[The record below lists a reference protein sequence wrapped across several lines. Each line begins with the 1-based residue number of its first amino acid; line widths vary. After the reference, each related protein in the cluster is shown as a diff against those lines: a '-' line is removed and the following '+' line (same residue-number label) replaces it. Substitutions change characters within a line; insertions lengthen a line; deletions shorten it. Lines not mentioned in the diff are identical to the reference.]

1 MIESRRTE
9 NTRKAYTADFSA
21 WLTFC
26 YSRGH
31 DPGQPSLP
39 VAVLFRKHLE
49 EKFGPATVAR
59 VLATCSILY
68 RGFQAN
74 DMVRVN
80 PFDRTILP
88 RPPKS
93 KEGKT
98 PTVPEADAQKI
109 LATAAKDRTPS
120 GRRDYAVL
128 RLLYD
133 TGLRRSS
140 LVSIQRSLI
149 NREKLETRIFIKG
162 GREEKVNFPQE
173 SLEALDAWLAVSP
186 EGDLVFDLDLA
197 TVNKIVAALAKR
209 AGVPHVHPHQFRAS
223 FITDAYEAKIPEKE
237 IQGASHHARV
247 DTTNSYNRNEHGGG
261 VANAV
266 ASWRRRKR

>member
-1 MIESRRTE
+1 MIASRRTE

-31 DPGQPSLP
+31 DPGEPSLP
-39 VAVLFRKHLE
+39 VTVLFRAHLE
-49 EKFGPATVAR
+49 ENFGPATVAR

-74 DMVRVN
+74 DMVRRN
-80 PFDRTILP
+80 PFDRTVLP

-98 PTVPEADAQKI
+98 PAVPEADALKI
-109 LATAAKDRTPS
+109 LAAAEKDTTPV

-133 TGLRRSS
+133 TGIRRSS
-140 LVSIQRSLI
+140 LVSLQKSLI
-149 NREKLETRIFIKG
+149 NRELRETRIFIKG
-162 GREEKVNFPQE
+162 SREEKLNFPPE
-173 SLEALDAWLAVSP
+173 SLDALDAWLVVAP

-197 TVNKIVAALAKR
+197 TVNRIVSARAKK
-209 AGVPHVHPHQFRAS
+209 AGVPHVHPHCFRAS
-223 FITDAYEAKIPEKE
+223 FITDAYTAKVPEKE
-237 IQGASHHARV
+237 IQGAAHHARS
-247 DTTNSYNRNEHGGG
+247 DTTSGYNRNAHGGG
-261 VANAV
+261 VADAV
-266 ASWRRRKR
+266 ADWRRRKR